1 MLSDKI
7 YIKYQREKYNLWE
20 PRSIKHDVLSV
31 FYFVMNSL
39 FVNIIQFQAI
49 LR

>member
-7 YIKYQREKYNLWE
+7 YIKCQREKYNPWKL
-20 PRSIKHDVLSV
+20 RSIKHDILSV

-39 FVNIIQFQAI
+39 FVNIIPFHAI
-49 LR
+49 LH